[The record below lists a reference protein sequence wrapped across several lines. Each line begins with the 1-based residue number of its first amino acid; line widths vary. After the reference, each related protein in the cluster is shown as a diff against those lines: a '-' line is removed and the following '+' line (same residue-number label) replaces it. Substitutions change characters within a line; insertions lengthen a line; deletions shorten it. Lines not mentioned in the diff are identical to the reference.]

1 MSILT
6 DIGYL
11 ILCLTGIT
19 GLYVYICKKYTIQ
32 RVKELEKELS
42 KFENITENERE
53 LLTKIR
59 GYLDEYDKK

>member
-6 DIGYL
+6 DIGYM
-11 ILCLTGIT
+11 ILFCSGIT
-19 GLYVYICKKYTIQ
+19 GLYLYICKKYTIEK
-32 RVKELEKELS
+32 VKELENELS

-59 GYLDEYDKK
+59 GYLNEYDKK